1 MDERKTVPKII
12 LRNNCCKD
20 LAIECTPRDM
30 NGDDGITEEFLLMR
44 EMTNLEIVNIY
55 EGTANLHPL
64 ILDRA
69 HTSLQAF

>member
-1 MDERKTVPKII
+1 
-12 LRNNCCKD
+12 
-20 LAIECTPRDM
+20 M
-30 NGDDGITEEFLLMR
+30 NGDDGITEEFLIMR

-69 HTSLQAF
+69 RTSLQAF